1 MNGYSSLVPPLH
13 PHSAI
18 ARGLM
23 QIEAARAL
31 VDHTPL
37 PPAAEAELRA
47 HARVRAVHYSTF
59 IEGNRLTTGPGKGG
73 NGRRKGC
80 KSAGRERD
88 VSEVRNYWNALL
100 RVEEWARK
108 KKPLTEE
115 LIKRL
120 HALVENGPRARPTPY
135 REGQN
140 AIKNSATGAL
150 IYLPPEAKDVPALM
164 ASLVAWAAE
173 AERSGLPVPL
183 IAGLVHYQFVTI
195 HPYYDGN
202 GRTARLLA
210 TFILHKGGYG
220 LDGFFSLEEHHARD
234 LPGYYRALTVHP
246 HHNYYFGR
254 SEADLTPWLE
264 YFISTLAAVFEAVRL
279 RAQKCAEN
287 GLQAEPEELRRLDH
301 RARVVLGL
309 FAGKETITAPQV
321 AAELGLSERMAR
333 NLLKDLGG
341 RRMAGDYESIPPR
354 PILQFIGKISAI
366 HRQLIGN
373 SSGSREERAVSTTI
387 IPKNAL
393 ARRKEAHPSA
403 AYWNLPFEQILRQ
416 LQISPGGL
424 HLAHQ
429 TALQAI
435 SDILQ

>member
-1 MNGYSSLVPPLH
+1 
-13 PHSAI
+13 
-18 ARGLM
+18 M

-31 VDHTPL
+31 VEHTTI

-59 IEGNRLTTGPGKGG
+59 IEGNRLTMSQAKAAIADA
-73 NGRRKGC
+73 NLQI
-80 KSAGRERD
+80 AGRERD

-100 RVEEWARK
+100 RVEDWAQK

-120 HALVENGPRARPTPY
+120 HALVEVGPRAKPTPY

-140 AIKNSATGAL
+140 AIKNSSTGAL
-150 IYLPPEAKDVPALM
+150 IYLPPEAEDVPSLM

-173 AERSGLPVPL
+173 AERSGLPAPL

-220 LDGFFSLEEHHARD
+220 LNGFFSLEEHHARD
-234 LPGYYRALTVHP
+234 LPGYYQALTTHP

-264 YFISTLAAVFEAVRL
+264 YFISTLAVVFEAVRL
-279 RAQKCAEN
+279 TAQKCAFE
-287 GLQAEPEELRRLDH
+287 GRQAEPEELRRLDH
-301 RARVVLGL
+301 RERVVLGL
-309 FAGKETITAPQV
+309 FASKETVTAPQV

-333 NLLKDLGG
+333 NLLTDWVRDGWLEVADPS
-341 RRMAGDYESIPPR
+341 RRARSYSLSAKYR
-354 PILQFIGKISAI
+354 QYIGSLSAI
-366 HRQLIGN
+366 V
-373 SSGSREERAVSTTI
+373 REEE
-387 IPKNAL
+387 N
-393 ARRKEAHPSA
+393 
-403 AYWNLPFEQILRQ
+403 NEQ
-416 LQISPGGL
+416 
-424 HLAHQ
+424 
-429 TALQAI
+429 
-435 SDILQ
+435 

>member
-1 MNGYSSLVPPLH
+1 MIADSPIVVWIPRYSITP
-13 PHSAI
+13 AI

-31 VDHTPL
+31 VEHTPL

-59 IEGNRLTTGPGKGG
+59 IEGNRLTLSQAKAAI
-73 NGRRKGC
+73 
-80 KSAGRERD
+80 SDADLQIAGRERD
-88 VSEVRNYWNALL
+88 VSEVRNNWNALL
-100 RVEEWARK
+100 RVEEWAEK

-120 HALVENGPRARPTPY
+120 HALVEVGPRARPTPY
-135 REGQN
+135 RDGQN
-140 AIKNSATGAL
+140 AIKNNSTGAL

-164 ASLVAWAAE
+164 ASLVAWAVE
-173 AERSGLPVPL
+173 AERSGLPAPL

-220 LDGFFSLEEHHARD
+220 LNGFFSLEEHHARD
-234 LPGYYRALTVHP
+234 LPGYYRALTIHP

-264 YFISTLAAVFEAVRL
+264 YFISALAAVFEAVRL
-279 RAQKCAEN
+279 AAQKCAVQE
-287 GLQAEPEELRRLDH
+287 LEEEPEALRRLDH

-309 FAGKETITAPQV
+309 FAGRETITAPQV

-333 NLLKDLGG
+333 ILLKDWVKDGWLVVTNPSRRARSYSLSAKYRQYIGSSSEIVRGG
-341 RRMAGDYESIPPR
+341 E
-354 PILQFIGKISAI
+354 
-366 HRQLIGN
+366 
-373 SSGSREERAVSTTI
+373 
-387 IPKNAL
+387 KN
-393 ARRKEAHPSA
+393 
-403 AYWNLPFEQILRQ
+403 EQ
-416 LQISPGGL
+416 
-424 HLAHQ
+424 
-429 TALQAI
+429 
-435 SDILQ
+435 

>member
-1 MNGYSSLVPPLH
+1 MIALPWSPRFTLTP
-13 PHSAI
+13 AI

-37 PPAAEAELRA
+37 TPAAEAELRA
-47 HARVRAVHYSTF
+47 RARVRAAHFSTF
-59 IEGNRLTTGPGKGG
+59 IEGNRLTLEEAKQVIADEQAEI
-73 NGRRKGC
+73 
-80 KSAGRERD
+80 AGRERD

-100 RVEEWARK
+100 RVEEWVRK

-120 HALVENGPRARPTPY
+120 HGLVENGPRAGPTPY
-135 REGQN
+135 RDGQN
-140 AIKNSATGAL
+140 AIRDSISGRL

-164 ASLVAWAAE
+164 ASLVEWAND
-173 AERSGLPVPL
+173 AERLGLPVPL

-220 LDGFFSLEEHHARD
+220 LGGFFSLEEHYARD
-234 LPGYYRALTVHP
+234 LQGYYRALTTHP
-246 HHNYYFGR
+246 HHNYYFGK

-264 YFISTLAAVFEAVRL
+264 YFIFTLAEVFEAVRQK
-279 RAQKCAEN
+279 AQKCAEQ
-287 GLQAEPEELRRLDH
+287 GMPAEPEELRRLDH

-309 FAGKETITAPQV
+309 FAKKETITSANV

-333 NLLKDLGG
+333 NLLKGWTKDGWLEVVEPSRRG
-341 RRMAGDYESIPPR
+341 RAYS
-354 PILQFIGKISAI
+354 LSAI
-366 HRQLIGN
+366 YRQYIGSLSAMN
-373 SSGSREERAVSTTI
+373 QGGE
-387 IPKNAL
+387 KNE
-393 ARRKEAHPSA
+393 K
-403 AYWNLPFEQILRQ
+403 
-416 LQISPGGL
+416 
-424 HLAHQ
+424 
-429 TALQAI
+429 
-435 SDILQ
+435 

>member
-1 MNGYSSLVPPLH
+1 MKAPSWSPRFTLTP
-13 PHSAI
+13 AI

-31 VDHTPL
+31 VEHTPL

-59 IEGNRLTTGPGKGG
+59 IEGNRLTMSQAKAAIADA
-73 NGRRKGC
+73 NLQI
-80 KSAGRERD
+80 AGRERD

-100 RVEEWARK
+100 RVEDWAQK

-120 HALVENGPRARPTPY
+120 HALVEVGPRAKPTPY

-140 AIKNSATGAL
+140 AIKNSSTGAL
-150 IYLPPEAKDVPALM
+150 IYLPPEAEDVPSLM

-173 AERSGLPVPL
+173 AERSGLPAPL

-220 LDGFFSLEEHHARD
+220 LNGFFSLEEHHARD
-234 LPGYYRALTVHP
+234 LPGYYQALTTHP

-279 RAQKCAEN
+279 TAQKCAFE
-287 GLQAEPEELRRLDH
+287 GRQAEPEELRRLDH
-301 RARVVLGL
+301 RERVVLGL
-309 FAGKETITAPQV
+309 FASKETVTAPQV

-333 NLLKDLGG
+333 NLLTDWVKDGWLEVADPS
-341 RRMAGDYESIPPR
+341 RRARSYSLSAKYR
-354 PILQFIGKISAI
+354 QYIGSLSAI
-366 HRQLIGN
+366 V
-373 SSGSREERAVSTTI
+373 REEE
-387 IPKNAL
+387 N
-393 ARRKEAHPSA
+393 
-403 AYWNLPFEQILRQ
+403 NEQ
-416 LQISPGGL
+416 
-424 HLAHQ
+424 
-429 TALQAI
+429 
-435 SDILQ
+435 

>member
-1 MNGYSSLVPPLH
+1 MKAPSWFPRFTLTP
-13 PHSAI
+13 AI

-31 VDHTPL
+31 VEHTPL

-59 IEGNRLTTGPGKGG
+59 IEGNRLTMSQAKAAISDA
-73 NGRRKGC
+73 NLQI
-80 KSAGRERD
+80 AGRERD

-100 RVEEWARK
+100 RVEDWAQK

-120 HALVENGPRARPTPY
+120 HALVEVGPRAKPTPY

-140 AIKNSATGAL
+140 AIKNSSTGAL
-150 IYLPPEAKDVPALM
+150 IYLPPEAEDVPSLM
-164 ASLVAWAAE
+164 ASLVAWADE
-173 AERSGLPVPL
+173 AERSGLPAPL

-202 GRTARLLA
+202 GRTVRLLA

-220 LDGFFSLEEHHARD
+220 LNGFFSLEEHHARD
-234 LPGYYRALTVHP
+234 LPGYYQALTTHP

-254 SEADLTPWLE
+254 SEADVTPWLE
-264 YFISTLAAVFEAVRL
+264 YFISTLAVVFEAVRL
-279 RAQKCAEN
+279 TAQKCAS
-287 GLQAEPEELRRLDH
+287 GGAAPEELRRLDH

-309 FAGKETITAPQV
+309 FAAKENVTAPQV

-333 NLLKDLGG
+333 NLLKDWVKDGWLEVANPS
-341 RRMAGDYESIPPR
+341 RRARSYSLSAKYR
-354 PILQFIGKISAI
+354 QYIGSLSAI
-366 HRQLIGN
+366 VR
-373 SSGSREERAVSTTI
+373 
-387 IPKNAL
+387 
-393 ARRKEAHPSA
+393 
-403 AYWNLPFEQILRQ
+403 
-416 LQISPGGL
+416 
-424 HLAHQ
+424 
-429 TALQAI
+429 
-435 SDILQ
+435 

>member
-1 MNGYSSLVPPLH
+1 MTWSPRFTLTY
-13 PHSAI
+13 AI

-37 PPAAEAELRA
+37 SPAAEAELRA

-59 IEGNRLTTGPGKGG
+59 IEGNRLTMAQAKAVMADA
-73 NGRRKGC
+73 KVQI
-80 KSAGRERD
+80 ADRERD

-100 RVEEWARK
+100 RVEEWALK

-120 HALVENGPRARPTPY
+120 HALVEVGPRARPTPY

-140 AIKNSATGAL
+140 AIKNSSTGAL

-183 IAGLVHYQFVTI
+183 IAALVHYHFVTI

-220 LDGFFSLEEHHARD
+220 LNGFFSLEEHHAKD
-234 LPGYYRALTVHP
+234 LQGYYQALTVHP

-279 RAQKCAEN
+279 SAQKCAVE
-287 GLQAEPEELRRLDH
+287 GLEQEPDDLRRQDH

-321 AAELGLSERMAR
+321 ASELGLSERMAR
-333 NLLKDLGG
+333 NLLKDWVEDEWLEITNPS
-341 RRMAGDYESIPPR
+341 RRARSYSLSAKYR
-354 PILQFIGKISAI
+354 QYIGSLSAI
-366 HRQLIGN
+366 VQG
-373 SSGSREERAVSTTI
+373 GE
-387 IPKNAL
+387 KN
-393 ARRKEAHPSA
+393 
-403 AYWNLPFEQILRQ
+403 EQ
-416 LQISPGGL
+416 
-424 HLAHQ
+424 
-429 TALQAI
+429 
-435 SDILQ
+435 

>member
-1 MNGYSSLVPPLH
+1 MDFTAWSPRFTLT
-13 PHSAI
+13 SAI

-37 PPAAEAELRA
+37 SPAAEAELRA

-59 IEGNRLTTGPGKGG
+59 IEGNRLTMSQAKAVMIDS
-73 NGRRKGC
+73 KLQI
-80 KSAGRERD
+80 ADRERD

-100 RVEEWARK
+100 RVEEWALK

-120 HALVENGPRARPTPY
+120 HALVEVGPRARPTPY

-140 AIKNSATGAL
+140 AIKNSSTGAL

-173 AERSGLPVPL
+173 AERSGLPVPI
-183 IAGLVHYQFVTI
+183 IAALVHYQFVTI

-220 LDGFFSLEEHHARD
+220 LNGFFSLEEHHAKD
-234 LPGYYRALTVHP
+234 LQGYYRALTVHP

-254 SEADLTPWLE
+254 SEADLTPWLG

-279 RAQKCAEN
+279 SAQKCAVEVLEN
-287 GLQAEPEELRRLDH
+287 EPDDLRRLDH

-309 FAGKETITAPQV
+309 FAVNETITAPQV
-321 AAELGLSERMAR
+321 ASELGLSERMVR
-333 NLLKDLGG
+333 NLLKDWVEDGWLEVTNPS
-341 RRMAGDYESIPPR
+341 RRARSYSLSAKYR
-354 PILQFIGKISAI
+354 QYIGSLSAMI
-366 HRQLIGN
+366 
-373 SSGSREERAVSTTI
+373 
-387 IPKNAL
+387 
-393 ARRKEAHPSA
+393 
-403 AYWNLPFEQILRQ
+403 
-416 LQISPGGL
+416 PGGEKNE
-424 HLAHQ
+424 Q
-429 TALQAI
+429 
-435 SDILQ
+435 

>member
-1 MNGYSSLVPPLH
+1 MATLTWSPRYTLTP
-13 PHSAI
+13 AI

-37 PPAAEAELRA
+37 APPAQAELRA
-47 HARVRAVHYSTF
+47 HARVRAVHYSTY
-59 IEGNRLTTGPGKGG
+59 IEGNRLTLSQAKAAIADA
-73 NGRRKGC
+73 NLEIV
-80 KSAGRERD
+80 GRERD
-88 VSEVRNYWNALL
+88 VSEVRNYWIALL
-100 RVEEWARK
+100 RVEEWAEK

-115 LIKRL
+115 LIRRL
-120 HALVENGPRARPTPY
+120 HALVEVGPRARPTPY

-140 AIKNSATGAL
+140 AIKNSSTGAL

-173 AERSGLPVPL
+173 AERSGLPAPL
-183 IAGLVHYQFVTI
+183 MAGLVHYQFVTI

-220 LDGFFSLEEHHARD
+220 LNGFFSLEEHHARD
-234 LPGYYRALTVHP
+234 LPGYYQALTTHP

-279 RAQKCAEN
+279 TAQKCAFE
-287 GLQAEPEELRRLDH
+287 GRQAEPEELRRLDH
-301 RARVVLGL
+301 RERVVLGL
-309 FAGKETITAPQV
+309 FASKETVTAPQV

-333 NLLKDLGG
+333 NLLTDWVRDGWLEVADPS
-341 RRMAGDYESIPPR
+341 RRARSYSLSAKYR
-354 PILQFIGKISAI
+354 QYIGSLSAI
-366 HRQLIGN
+366 V
-373 SSGSREERAVSTTI
+373 REEE
-387 IPKNAL
+387 N
-393 ARRKEAHPSA
+393 
-403 AYWNLPFEQILRQ
+403 NEQ
-416 LQISPGGL
+416 
-424 HLAHQ
+424 
-429 TALQAI
+429 
-435 SDILQ
+435 

>member
-1 MNGYSSLVPPLH
+1 MTANSSFSGWTPKYSIT
-13 PHSAI
+13 SAI
-18 ARGLM
+18 ARRLM

-37 PPAAEAELRA
+37 SPVAEAELRSR
-47 HARVRAVHYSTF
+47 ARVRAAHFSTF
-59 IEGNRLTTGPGKGG
+59 IEGNRLTLEEAQRVIA
-73 NGRRKGC
+73 NERAEI
-80 KSAGRERD
+80 SGRERD

-100 RVEEWARK
+100 RVEDWAGK

-120 HALVENGPRARPTPY
+120 HALVEKGPRAKPTPY

-150 IYLPPEAKDVPALM
+150 IYLPPEAKDVPSLMVAL
-164 ASLVAWAAE
+164 VQWANE

-210 TFILHKGGYG
+210 TFLLHKGGYG
-220 LDGFFSLEEHHARD
+220 LGGFFSLEEHYAQD
-234 LPGYYRALTVHP
+234 LQGYYQALTVHP

-264 YFISTLAAVFEAVRL
+264 YFISTLAEVFEAVKQM
-279 RAQKCAEN
+279 AQKCAEN
-287 GLQAEPEELRRLDH
+287 GTPIEPEALRRLDH

-309 FAGKETITAPQV
+309 FASNETITAPLV
-321 AAELGLSERMAR
+321 ATELGLSERTAR
-333 NLLKDLGG
+333 NLLGTWVEDGWLMVANPSRRARAYSLSAEYRQYIGSLSAMPQGG
-341 RRMAGDYESIPPR
+341 
-354 PILQFIGKISAI
+354 KK
-366 HRQLIGN
+366 N
-373 SSGSREERAVSTTI
+373 ER
-387 IPKNAL
+387 
-393 ARRKEAHPSA
+393 
-403 AYWNLPFEQILRQ
+403 
-416 LQISPGGL
+416 
-424 HLAHQ
+424 
-429 TALQAI
+429 
-435 SDILQ
+435 

>member
-1 MNGYSSLVPPLH
+1 MKAPSWSPRFTLTP
-13 PHSAI
+13 AI

-31 VDHTPL
+31 VEHTPL

-59 IEGNRLTTGPGKGG
+59 IEGNRLTMSQAKAAIADA
-73 NGRRKGC
+73 NLQI
-80 KSAGRERD
+80 AGRERD

-100 RVEEWARK
+100 RVEDWAQK

-120 HALVENGPRARPTPY
+120 HALVEVGPRAKPTPY

-140 AIKNSATGAL
+140 AIKNSSTGAL
-150 IYLPPEAKDVPALM
+150 IYLPPEAEDVPSLM

-173 AERSGLPVPL
+173 AERSGLPAPL

-202 GRTARLLA
+202 GRTARLMA

-220 LDGFFSLEEHHARD
+220 LNGFFSLEEHHARD
-234 LPGYYRALTVHP
+234 LPGYYQALTTHP

-264 YFISTLAAVFEAVRL
+264 YFISTLAVVFEAVRL
-279 RAQKCAEN
+279 TAQKCAFE
-287 GLQAEPEELRRLDH
+287 GRQAEPEELRRLDH
-301 RARVVLGL
+301 RERVVLGL
-309 FAGKETITAPQV
+309 FASKETVTAPQV

-333 NLLKDLGG
+333 NLLTDWVRDGWLEVADPS
-341 RRMAGDYESIPPR
+341 RRARSYSLSAKYR
-354 PILQFIGKISAI
+354 QYIGSLSAI
-366 HRQLIGN
+366 V
-373 SSGSREERAVSTTI
+373 REEE
-387 IPKNAL
+387 N
-393 ARRKEAHPSA
+393 
-403 AYWNLPFEQILRQ
+403 NEQ
-416 LQISPGGL
+416 
-424 HLAHQ
+424 
-429 TALQAI
+429 
-435 SDILQ
+435 

>member
-1 MNGYSSLVPPLH
+1 MATLTWSPRYTLTP
-13 PHSAI
+13 AI

-31 VDHTPL
+31 VEHTPL

-59 IEGNRLTTGPGKGG
+59 IEGNRLTMSQAKAAISDA
-73 NGRRKGC
+73 NLQI
-80 KSAGRERD
+80 AGRERD

-100 RVEEWARK
+100 RVEDWAQK

-120 HALVENGPRARPTPY
+120 HALVEVGPRAKPTPY

-140 AIKNSATGAL
+140 AIKNSSTGAL
-150 IYLPPEAKDVPALM
+150 IYLPPEAEDVPSLM

-173 AERSGLPVPL
+173 AERSGLPAPL

-220 LDGFFSLEEHHARD
+220 LNGFFSLEEHHARD
-234 LPGYYRALTVHP
+234 LPGYYQALTTHP

-254 SEADLTPWLE
+254 SEADVTPWLE

-279 RAQKCAEN
+279 TAQKCAFE
-287 GLQAEPEELRRLDH
+287 GRQAEPEELRRLDH

-309 FAGKETITAPQV
+309 FAAKETVTAPQV

-333 NLLKDLGG
+333 NLLTDWVRDGWLEVADPS
-341 RRMAGDYESIPPR
+341 RRARSYSLSAKYR
-354 PILQFIGKISAI
+354 QYIGSLSAI
-366 HRQLIGN
+366 V
-373 SSGSREERAVSTTI
+373 REEE
-387 IPKNAL
+387 N
-393 ARRKEAHPSA
+393 
-403 AYWNLPFEQILRQ
+403 NEQ
-416 LQISPGGL
+416 
-424 HLAHQ
+424 
-429 TALQAI
+429 
-435 SDILQ
+435 

>member
-1 MNGYSSLVPPLH
+1 MDSYIWSPRFTLTP
-13 PHSAI
+13 AI

-31 VDHTPL
+31 VEHTPL

-59 IEGNRLTTGPGKGG
+59 IEGNRLTMSQAKAAIADA
-73 NGRRKGC
+73 NLQI
-80 KSAGRERD
+80 AGRERD

-100 RVEEWARK
+100 RVEDWAQK

-120 HALVENGPRARPTPY
+120 HALVEVGPRAKPTPY

-140 AIKNSATGAL
+140 AIKNSSTGAL
-150 IYLPPEAKDVPALM
+150 IYLPPEAEDVPSLM
-164 ASLVAWAAE
+164 ASRVAWAAE
-173 AERSGLPVPL
+173 AERSGLPAPL

-202 GRTARLLA
+202 GRTARLMA

-220 LDGFFSLEEHHARD
+220 LNGFFSLEEHHARD
-234 LPGYYRALTVHP
+234 LPGYYQALTTHP

-264 YFISTLAAVFEAVRL
+264 YFISTLAVVFEAVRL
-279 RAQKCAEN
+279 TAQKCAFE
-287 GLQAEPEELRRLDH
+287 GRQAEPEELRRLDH
-301 RARVVLGL
+301 RERVVLGL
-309 FAGKETITAPQV
+309 FASKETVTAPQV

-333 NLLKDLGG
+333 NLLTDWVRDGWLEVADPS
-341 RRMAGDYESIPPR
+341 RRARSYSLSAKYR
-354 PILQFIGKISAI
+354 QYIGSLSAI
-366 HRQLIGN
+366 V
-373 SSGSREERAVSTTI
+373 REEE
-387 IPKNAL
+387 N
-393 ARRKEAHPSA
+393 
-403 AYWNLPFEQILRQ
+403 NEQ
-416 LQISPGGL
+416 
-424 HLAHQ
+424 
-429 TALQAI
+429 
-435 SDILQ
+435 

>member
-1 MNGYSSLVPPLH
+1 MKAPSWSPRFTLTP
-13 PHSAI
+13 AI

-31 VDHTPL
+31 VEHTPL

-59 IEGNRLTTGPGKGG
+59 IEGNRLTMSQAKAAISDA
-73 NGRRKGC
+73 NLQI
-80 KSAGRERD
+80 AGRERD

-100 RVEEWARK
+100 RVEDWAQK

-120 HALVENGPRARPTPY
+120 HALVEVGPRAKPTPY

-140 AIKNSATGAL
+140 AIKNSSTGAL
-150 IYLPPEAKDVPALM
+150 IYLPPEAEDVPSLM
-164 ASLVAWAAE
+164 ASRVAWAAE
-173 AERSGLPVPL
+173 AERSGLPAPL

-220 LDGFFSLEEHHARD
+220 LNGFFSLEEHHARD
-234 LPGYYRALTVHP
+234 LPGYYQALTTHP

-264 YFISTLAAVFEAVRL
+264 YFISTLAVVFEAVRL
-279 RAQKCAEN
+279 TAQKCAFE
-287 GLQAEPEELRRLDH
+287 GRQAEPEELRRLDH
-301 RARVVLGL
+301 RERVVLGL
-309 FAGKETITAPQV
+309 FASKETVTAPQV

-333 NLLKDLGG
+333 NLLTDWVRDGWLEVADPS
-341 RRMAGDYESIPPR
+341 RRARSYSLSAKYR
-354 PILQFIGKISAI
+354 QYIGSLSAI
-366 HRQLIGN
+366 V
-373 SSGSREERAVSTTI
+373 REEE
-387 IPKNAL
+387 N
-393 ARRKEAHPSA
+393 
-403 AYWNLPFEQILRQ
+403 NEQ
-416 LQISPGGL
+416 
-424 HLAHQ
+424 
-429 TALQAI
+429 
-435 SDILQ
+435 

>member
-1 MNGYSSLVPPLH
+1 MKAPSWSPRFTLTP
-13 PHSAI
+13 AI

-31 VDHTPL
+31 VEHTPL

-59 IEGNRLTTGPGKGG
+59 IEGNRLTMSQAKAAIADA
-73 NGRRKGC
+73 NLQI
-80 KSAGRERD
+80 AGRERD

-100 RVEEWARK
+100 RVEDWAQK

-120 HALVENGPRARPTPY
+120 HALVEVGPRAKPTPY

-140 AIKNSATGAL
+140 AIKNSSTGAL
-150 IYLPPEAKDVPALM
+150 IYLPPEAEDVPSLM

-173 AERSGLPVPL
+173 AERSGLPAPL

-220 LDGFFSLEEHHARD
+220 LNGFFSLEEHHARD
-234 LPGYYRALTVHP
+234 LHGYYQALTTHP

-264 YFISTLAAVFEAVRL
+264 YFISTLAVVFEAVRL
-279 RAQKCAEN
+279 TAQKCAFE
-287 GLQAEPEELRRLDH
+287 GRQAEPEELRRLDH
-301 RARVVLGL
+301 RERVVLGL
-309 FAGKETITAPQV
+309 FASKETVTAPQV

-333 NLLKDLGG
+333 NLLTDWVRDGWLEVADPS
-341 RRMAGDYESIPPR
+341 RRARSYSLSAKYR
-354 PILQFIGKISAI
+354 QYIGSLSAI
-366 HRQLIGN
+366 V
-373 SSGSREERAVSTTI
+373 REEE
-387 IPKNAL
+387 N
-393 ARRKEAHPSA
+393 
-403 AYWNLPFEQILRQ
+403 NEQ
-416 LQISPGGL
+416 
-424 HLAHQ
+424 
-429 TALQAI
+429 
-435 SDILQ
+435 

>member
-1 MNGYSSLVPPLH
+1 MKAPSWSPRFTLTP
-13 PHSAI
+13 AI

-31 VDHTPL
+31 VEHTPL

-59 IEGNRLTTGPGKGG
+59 IEGNRLTMSQAKAAISDA
-73 NGRRKGC
+73 NLQI
-80 KSAGRERD
+80 AGRERD

-100 RVEEWARK
+100 RVEDWAQK

-120 HALVENGPRARPTPY
+120 HALVEVGPRAKPTPY

-140 AIKNSATGAL
+140 AIKNSSTGAL
-150 IYLPPEAKDVPALM
+150 IYLPPEAEDVPSLM

-173 AERSGLPVPL
+173 AERSGLPAPL

-195 HPYYDGN
+195 HLYYDGN

-220 LDGFFSLEEHHARD
+220 LNGFFSLEEHHARD
-234 LPGYYRALTVHP
+234 LPGYYQALTTHP

-264 YFISTLAAVFEAVRL
+264 YFISTLAVVFEAVRL
-279 RAQKCAEN
+279 TAQKCAFE
-287 GLQAEPEELRRLDH
+287 GRQAEPEELRRLDH

-309 FAGKETITAPQV
+309 FAAKETVTAPQV

-333 NLLKDLGG
+333 NLLTDWVRDGWLEVADPS
-341 RRMAGDYESIPPR
+341 RRARSYSLSAKYR
-354 PILQFIGKISAI
+354 QYIGSLSAI
-366 HRQLIGN
+366 V
-373 SSGSREERAVSTTI
+373 REEE
-387 IPKNAL
+387 N
-393 ARRKEAHPSA
+393 
-403 AYWNLPFEQILRQ
+403 NEQ
-416 LQISPGGL
+416 
-424 HLAHQ
+424 
-429 TALQAI
+429 
-435 SDILQ
+435 

>member
-1 MNGYSSLVPPLH
+1 MKAPSWFPRFTLTP
-13 PHSAI
+13 AI

-31 VDHTPL
+31 VEHTPL

-59 IEGNRLTTGPGKGG
+59 IEGNRLTMSQAKAAISDA
-73 NGRRKGC
+73 NLQI
-80 KSAGRERD
+80 AGRERD

-100 RVEEWARK
+100 RVEDWAQK

-120 HALVENGPRARPTPY
+120 HALVEVGPRAKPTPY

-140 AIKNSATGAL
+140 AIKNSSTGAL
-150 IYLPPEAKDVPALM
+150 IYLPPEAEDVPSLM

-173 AERSGLPVPL
+173 AERSGLPAPL

-220 LDGFFSLEEHHARD
+220 LNGFFSLEEHHARD
-234 LPGYYRALTVHP
+234 LPGYYQALTTHP

-264 YFISTLAAVFEAVRL
+264 YFISTLAVVFEAVRL
-279 RAQKCAEN
+279 TAQKCAFE
-287 GLQAEPEELRRLDH
+287 GRQAEPEELRRLDH

-309 FAGKETITAPQV
+309 FASKETVTAPQV

-333 NLLKDLGG
+333 NLLTDWVRDGWLEVADPS
-341 RRMAGDYESIPPR
+341 RRARSYSLSAKYR
-354 PILQFIGKISAI
+354 QYIGSLSAI
-366 HRQLIGN
+366 V
-373 SSGSREERAVSTTI
+373 REEE
-387 IPKNAL
+387 N
-393 ARRKEAHPSA
+393 
-403 AYWNLPFEQILRQ
+403 NEQ
-416 LQISPGGL
+416 
-424 HLAHQ
+424 
-429 TALQAI
+429 
-435 SDILQ
+435 

>member
-1 MNGYSSLVPPLH
+1 MKAPSWSPRFTLTP
-13 PHSAI
+13 AI

-31 VDHTPL
+31 VEHTPL

-59 IEGNRLTTGPGKGG
+59 IEGNRLTMSQAKAAIADA
-73 NGRRKGC
+73 NLQI
-80 KSAGRERD
+80 AGRERD

-100 RVEEWARK
+100 RVEDWAQK

-120 HALVENGPRARPTPY
+120 HALVEVGPRAKPTPY

-140 AIKNSATGAL
+140 AIKNSSTGAL
-150 IYLPPEAKDVPALM
+150 IYLPPEAEDVPSLM

-173 AERSGLPVPL
+173 AERSGLPAPL

-220 LDGFFSLEEHHARD
+220 LNGFFSLEEHHARD
-234 LPGYYRALTVHP
+234 LPGYYQALTTHP

-254 SEADLTPWLE
+254 SEADVTPWLE

-279 RAQKCAEN
+279 TAQKCAFE
-287 GLQAEPEELRRLDH
+287 GRQAEPEELRRLDH
-301 RARVVLGL
+301 RERVVLGL
-309 FAGKETITAPQV
+309 FASKETVTAPQV

-333 NLLKDLGG
+333 NLLTDWVKDGWLEVADPS
-341 RRMAGDYESIPPR
+341 RRARSYSLSAKYR
-354 PILQFIGKISAI
+354 QYIGSLSAI
-366 HRQLIGN
+366 V
-373 SSGSREERAVSTTI
+373 REEE
-387 IPKNAL
+387 N
-393 ARRKEAHPSA
+393 
-403 AYWNLPFEQILRQ
+403 NEQ
-416 LQISPGGL
+416 
-424 HLAHQ
+424 
-429 TALQAI
+429 
-435 SDILQ
+435 

>member
-1 MNGYSSLVPPLH
+1 MKAPSWSPRFTLTP
-13 PHSAI
+13 AI

-31 VDHTPL
+31 VEHTPL

-59 IEGNRLTTGPGKGG
+59 IEGNRLTMSQAKAAISDA
-73 NGRRKGC
+73 NLQI
-80 KSAGRERD
+80 AGRERD

-100 RVEEWARK
+100 RVEDWAQK

-120 HALVENGPRARPTPY
+120 HALVEVGPRAKPTPY

-140 AIKNSATGAL
+140 AIKNSSTGAL
-150 IYLPPEAKDVPALM
+150 IYLPPEAEDVPSLM

-173 AERSGLPVPL
+173 AERSGLPAPL

-220 LDGFFSLEEHHARD
+220 LNGFFSLEEHHARD
-234 LPGYYRALTVHP
+234 LHGYYQALTTHP

-279 RAQKCAEN
+279 TAQKCAFE
-287 GLQAEPEELRRLDH
+287 GRQAEPEELRRLDH
-301 RARVVLGL
+301 RERVVLGL
-309 FAGKETITAPQV
+309 FASKETVTAPQV

-333 NLLKDLGG
+333 NLLTDWVRDGWLEVADPS
-341 RRMAGDYESIPPR
+341 RRARSYSLSAKYR
-354 PILQFIGKISAI
+354 QYIGSLSAI
-366 HRQLIGN
+366 V
-373 SSGSREERAVSTTI
+373 REEE
-387 IPKNAL
+387 N
-393 ARRKEAHPSA
+393 
-403 AYWNLPFEQILRQ
+403 NEQ
-416 LQISPGGL
+416 
-424 HLAHQ
+424 
-429 TALQAI
+429 
-435 SDILQ
+435 

>member
-1 MNGYSSLVPPLH
+1 MDSYIWSPRFTLTP
-13 PHSAI
+13 AI

-31 VDHTPL
+31 VEHTPL

-59 IEGNRLTTGPGKGG
+59 IEGNRLTMSQAKAAIADA
-73 NGRRKGC
+73 NLQI
-80 KSAGRERD
+80 AGRERD

-100 RVEEWARK
+100 RVEDWAQK

-120 HALVENGPRARPTPY
+120 HALVEVGPRAKPTPY

-140 AIKNSATGAL
+140 AIKNSSTGAL
-150 IYLPPEAKDVPALM
+150 IYLPPEAEDVPSLM

-173 AERSGLPVPL
+173 AERSGLPAPL

-220 LDGFFSLEEHHARD
+220 LNGFFSLEEHHARD
-234 LPGYYRALTVHP
+234 LPGYYQALTTHP

-264 YFISTLAAVFEAVRL
+264 YFISTLAVVFEAVRL
-279 RAQKCAEN
+279 TAQKCAFE
-287 GLQAEPEELRRLDH
+287 GRQAEPEELRRLDH
-301 RARVVLGL
+301 RERVVLGL
-309 FAGKETITAPQV
+309 FASKETVTAPQV

-333 NLLKDLGG
+333 NLLTDWVRDGWLEVADPS
-341 RRMAGDYESIPPR
+341 RRARSYSLSAKYR
-354 PILQFIGKISAI
+354 QYIGSLSAI
-366 HRQLIGN
+366 V
-373 SSGSREERAVSTTI
+373 REEE
-387 IPKNAL
+387 N
-393 ARRKEAHPSA
+393 
-403 AYWNLPFEQILRQ
+403 NEQ
-416 LQISPGGL
+416 
-424 HLAHQ
+424 
-429 TALQAI
+429 
-435 SDILQ
+435 